1 MSTTAL
7 NNHKAAITD
16 SAPIRCVLEMT
27 EDGVI
32 TVVVRPGCSV
42 ADVHD
47 MLRMLPTDG
56 HFEHLTIVDE
66 DEDLA

>member
-1 MSTTAL
+1 MSTTVIS
-7 NNHKAAITD
+7 HGVAAQD
-16 SAPIRCVLEMT
+16 YAPIRCVLEMT

-32 TVVVRPGCSV
+32 TVVVKSGRSV

-56 HFEHLTIVDE
+56 HFEHLIIVD
-66 DEDLA
+66 DDLE